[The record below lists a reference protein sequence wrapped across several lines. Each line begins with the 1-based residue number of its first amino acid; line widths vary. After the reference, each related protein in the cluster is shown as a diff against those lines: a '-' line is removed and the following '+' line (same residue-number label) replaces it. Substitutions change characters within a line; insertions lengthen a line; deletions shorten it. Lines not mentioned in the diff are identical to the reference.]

1 MSDKYEYPKEIISF
15 VKQIERLEKRG
26 LIISDK
32 LVAKEFL
39 KNISYFRLKG
49 FWWEF
54 QKDKENHKFKKWNYA
69 LQSDYKI

>member
-39 KNISYFRLKG
+39 KKYKLFPTKRILVGISKR
-49 FWWEF
+49 
-54 QKDKENHKFKKWNYA
+54 
-69 LQSDYKI
+69 

>member
-26 LIISDK
+26 LMISDK

-49 FWWEF
+49 FW
-54 QKDKENHKFKKWNYA
+54 
-69 LQSDYKI
+69 